1 MIYISL
7 QRSSLICLKVAVYTL
22 FGKCAVSIDNYT
34 SEKIALDKSV
44 YIIQAGEKA
53 IKVRI

>member
-1 MIYISL
+1 M

-22 FGKCAVSIDNYT
+22 LGTCAVSIDNYT
-34 SEKIALDKSV
+34 GEKIALDKSV